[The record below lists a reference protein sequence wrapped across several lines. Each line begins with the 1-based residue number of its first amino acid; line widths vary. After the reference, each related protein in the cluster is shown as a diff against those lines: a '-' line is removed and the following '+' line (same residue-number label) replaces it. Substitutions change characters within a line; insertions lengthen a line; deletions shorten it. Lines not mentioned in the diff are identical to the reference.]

1 MKQFI
6 FLLTF
11 TLLIGIVAG
20 LIFGVQIS
28 FVLMN

>member
-11 TLLIGIVAG
+11 TLLIGIVVG